1 MTSMQRAAL
10 QVLSARLNAHQLM
23 RCGVTLRR
31 SEAEHLI
38 EMLRQAANSE
48 VAKPC

>member
-10 QVLSARLNAHQLM
+10 QVLSNRLTFHHLI
-23 RCGVTLRR
+23 RCGVTMRR

-38 EMLRQAANSE
+38 EMLKQAANSE
-48 VAKPC
+48 AKS

>member
-10 QVLSARLNAHQLM
+10 QVLSTRLKAHHLV
-23 RCGVTLRR
+23 RSGVTQRR

-48 VAKPC
+48 VAAC